1 MDCGDSNLRLKG
13 DSQTS
18 EGKQG
23 HLSLCGGMHLG
34 ICCTKAFQA
43 VSYLAAGVSL
53 KLDWV
58 LSQS

>member
-23 HLSLCGGMHLG
+23 YLYLCDGMHLS
-34 ICCTKAFQA
+34 ICCTKAFQE
-43 VSYLAAGVSL
+43 VFYLATEVSL
-53 KLDWV
+53 KLDWI
-58 LSQS
+58 LS